1 MKTHDGCTTLEL
13 RRRFA
18 AEAFALSA
26 KYDAAISSWFA
37 RQLNP
42 SQSTDVIVTRP
53 YLPVREL
60 KYGCNPHQKPAGLY
74 RHLGL
79 GLPFRIVHG
88 NPGYINLCDAL
99 NSWML
104 VKEARQ
110 ALGVVAA
117 ASFKH
122 VSPAGAAI
130 AVPLTEAEKRA
141 YEVGEKEPRGAA
153 LAYLRARNADPMSSF
168 GDFAAISD
176 VVDVETA
183 EFLATVV
190 SDGVIA
196 AGFEPAALE
205 ILKKK
210 KKGAFIVLQGEAE
223 FAMPE
228 MEFRELHGC
237 VLAQRH
243 NDVVPSREQMRNVV
257 TAKKEIPDAAMN
269 DLVLGNICLKYTQS
283 NSVAYA
289 RNGQMIGVGAGQQ
302 SRVDCVKLAVG
313 KAASLSHIGAQGGA
327 VVPAAAPEG
336 ARPQVPAGREEAGP
350 RQRTRAVHRG
360 RLHPRGVR
368 AVEDALRGGAA
379 APLAAGEG
387 RLPAHARRRLALL
400 RRLLPLPRQHRPG
413 LQVRSQVRLA
423 ARRVHPGRGRHRCRR
438 LLRHDHGAH
447 RTAPLPPLRRQ

>member
-42 SQSTDVIVTRP
+42 EGASDVIATRP
-53 YLPVREL
+53 YIPVREL

-74 RHLGL
+74 RHLGCD
-79 GLPFRIVHG
+79 LPFTIVHG
-88 NPGYINLCDAL
+88 NPGYINLCDAM

-141 YEVGEKEPRGAA
+141 YEVGEKEPSGAA

-183 EFLATVV
+183 QFLATCI

-196 AGFEPAALE
+196 AGYEPEALE

-210 KKGAFIVLQGEAE
+210 KKGGFIVLQGAVD
-223 FAMPE
+223 FAMPP

-243 NDVVPSREQMRNVV
+243 NDVVPSREQMGNVV
-257 TAKKEIPDAAMN
+257 TAKKDIPEAAMN
-269 DLVLGNICLKYTQS
+269 DLILGNICLKYTQS

-302 SRVDCVKLAVG
+302 SRVDCVKLAVE
-313 KAASLSHIGAQGGA
+313 K
-327 VVPAAAPEG
+327 
-336 ARPQVPAGREEAGP
+336 
-350 RQRTRAVHRG
+350 
-360 RLHPRGVR
+360 
-368 AVEDALRGGAA
+368 
-379 APLAAGEG
+379 
-387 RLPAHARRRLALL
+387 
-400 RRLLPLPRQHRPG
+400 
-413 LQVRSQVRLA
+413 
-423 ARRVHPGRGRHRCRR
+423 CRR
-438 LLRHDHGAH
+438 NEG
-447 RTAPLPPLRRQ
+447 